1 MSPGGGGN
9 SGIDGPDSDD
19 EAVGTGV
26 EPIVGSTT
34 STDATKLKG
43 EKQSPGTAVRE
54 RTCVSTV
61 HSVSLTEKQM
71 RLWLFPRRPR
81 CVDSWE

>member
-1 MSPGGGGN
+1 V
-9 SGIDGPDSDD
+9 SD
-19 EAVGTGV
+19 EEMGTGV
-26 EPIVGSTT
+26 ELMVVSTT

-43 EKQSPGTAVRE
+43 KTTTGTAVRE

-81 CVDSWE
+81 CVDSWNEV